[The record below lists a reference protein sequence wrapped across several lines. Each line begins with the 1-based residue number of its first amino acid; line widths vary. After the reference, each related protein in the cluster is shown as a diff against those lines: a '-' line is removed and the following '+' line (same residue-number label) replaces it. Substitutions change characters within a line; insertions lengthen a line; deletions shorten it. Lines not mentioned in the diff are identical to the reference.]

1 MKKQYHILNGDSLK
15 QQFPKTIDGE
25 IIVAR
30 ECFVDGSVEG
40 EQLDELFASRARFL
54 YQNYK
59 EPQKAYYNNVVPEF
73 QKIQNIKDN
82 SDINLWF
89 EDDLF
94 CQVNFWFVASLLEKT
109 ICSSNTVYLIRPKSH
124 NQYGFAGLNQSELI
138 SIYKKRVLLT
148 RLDKVAGLWKSYQ
161 NNNKEELIAA
171 ARQLKK
177 SFPFILPAVQA
188 HIERIP
194 TKNSPGRPVLSLL
207 EIMNDLD
214 TKEFGPVFREFC
226 KRENIYGFG
235 DLQVKRLFDEIN
247 KPSN

>member
-1 MKKQYHILNGDSLK
+1 MKKQYHILNGDSLM

-54 YQNYK
+54 YQNYG
-59 EPQKAYYNNVVPEF
+59 EPQQAYYKNVVSEF
-73 QKIQNIKDN
+73 QKIQNIGNN

-94 CQVNFWFVASLLEKT
+94 CQVNFWFVTNLLENT
-109 ICSSNTVYLIRPKSH
+109 IGANNTVYLIRPDSH
-124 NQYGFAGLNQSELI
+124 NQYGFAGLNQSELV
-138 SIYKKRVLLT
+138 SIYKKRVLLP
-148 RLDKVAGLWKSYQ
+148 RLNNIASLWKSYQ
-161 NNNKEELIAA
+161 NNNTEELIAL
-171 ARQLKK
+171 ARQLKT

-188 HIERIP
+188 HIARIP

-235 DLQVKRLFDEIN
+235 DLQVKRLLDEIN